1 MVKQVLKTVYELD
14 EVKQKAIEK
23 NFYINVDYPDWCD
36 FIIEDWKNKLE
47 EIGFENIHIYYSGF
61 CSQGDG
67 ASFDADID
75 VDKIANY
82 LQSKNLI
89 NEDEKNKFVNLQNDF
104 YLTIKNGLSAGR
116 YCHENTRYV
125 DLDCFY
131 IEDEE
136 NKIFLHNIELI
147 IEELRVDLC
156 KDIYQDLYKEFYFLV
171 SDDAIYNTL
180 KDFDYLFNEDGTIA
194 SF

>member
-1 MVKQVLKTVYELD
+1 MVKQILKTVYELD

-47 EIGFENIHIYYSGF
+47 KIGFENINIYYSGF

-67 ASFDADID
+67 ACFDADID

-89 NEDEKNKFVNLQNDF
+89 NEDEKNKFIDLQDDF
-104 YLTIKNGLSAGR
+104 YLTIKSSHNCR
-116 YCHENTRYV
+116 YCHENSRYT

-131 IEDEE
+131 VNNEDD
-136 NKIFLHNIELI
+136 KIFLHNIELM

-156 KDIYQDLYKEFYFLV
+156 KDIYQDLYNEFYFLV

>member
-1 MVKQVLKTVYELD
+1 MVKQILKTVYELD

-36 FIIEDWKNKLE
+36 FILEDWKIKLE
-47 EIGFENIHIYYSGF
+47 KIGFENIHIYYSGF

-67 ASFDADID
+67 ACFDADID
-75 VDKIANY
+75 IDKIANY

-89 NEDEKNKFVNLQNDF
+89 NEEEKNKFVNLQNDF
-104 YLTIKNGLSAGR
+104 YLTVKNGLSAGR

-136 NKIFLHNIELI
+136 NKIFLHNIELM

>member
-1 MVKQVLKTVYELD
+1 MVKQILKTVYELD

-36 FIIEDWKNKLE
+36 FILEDWKIKLE
-47 EIGFENIHIYYSGF
+47 KIGFENINIYYSGF

-67 ASFDADID
+67 ACFDADID

-89 NEDEKNKFVNLQNDF
+89 NEDEKNKFIDLQDYF
-104 YLTIKNGLSAGR
+104 YLTIKSSNNCR
-116 YCHENTRYV
+116 YCHENSRYI

-131 IEDEE
+131 VDDEDD
-136 NKIFLHNIELI
+136 KIFLHNIELM
-147 IEELRVDLC
+147 IEELRVSLC
-156 KDIYQDLYKEFYFLV
+156 KQIYKNLEDEYYSLLTDEAVYEALQAQACYFE
-171 SDDAIYNTL
+171 
-180 KDFDYLFNEDGTIA
+180 EDGRIA
-194 SF
+194 NI

>member
-1 MVKQVLKTVYELD
+1 MAKQILKTVYELD

-23 NFYINVDYPDWCD
+23 NYYINVDYPDWGD
-36 FIIEDWKNKLE
+36 FIIEDWKIKLK
-47 EIGFENIHIYYSGF
+47 EIGFENINIYYSGF
-61 CSQGDG
+61 GSQGDG
-67 ASFDADID
+67 ACFDADID
-75 VDKIANY
+75 IDKIANY

-89 NEDEKNKFVNLQNDF
+89 NEDEKNKFINLQDDF
-104 YLTIKNGLSAGR
+104 YLTIKSSNNCR
-116 YCHENTRYV
+116 YCHENSRYT

-131 IEDEE
+131 VNNEDD
-136 NKIFLHNIELI
+136 KIFLHNVELM

-156 KDIYQDLYKEFYFLV
+156 KDIYQDLYNEFYFLV

>member
-1 MVKQVLKTVYELD
+1 MVKQILKTVYFLD
-14 EVKQKAIEK
+14 EVKEKAIEQ
-23 NFYINVDYPDWCD
+23 NRYININDPYWAD
-36 FIIEDWKNKLE
+36 FVIEDWKNDLDV
-47 EIGFENIHIYYSGF
+47 IGFEDAQIYYSGF

-67 ASFDADID
+67 ACFDANIN

-89 NEDEKNKFVNLQNDF
+89 NEDGKNKFIDLQNDF
-104 YLTIKNGLSAGR
+104 YLTIKSSHNCR
-116 YCHENTRYV
+116 YCHENSRYT

-136 NKIFLHNIELI
+136 NKIFLHNIELM
-147 IEELRVDLC
+147 IEELRVSLC
-156 KDIYQDLYKEFYFLV
+156 KQIYKNLEDEYYSLLTDEAVYEALQAQACYFE
-171 SDDAIYNTL
+171 
-180 KDFDYLFNEDGTIA
+180 EDGRIA